1 MSDLSHDNPNLVKKM
16 DEAKKVLKED
26 YKYFYDLIVNYK
38 VKTETPYWDLTCF
51 LIYYRLR
58 LSETLQN
65 KWLSFWMKSTQKH
78 RRFGNL
84 VYTIPVSYY
93 HFLIDE
99 KSVESLYAFLVEK
112 EQSKRELSWEEYLWL
127 FFKKRDLVR
136 PKFTNLEFEMFK
148 DILEIQSLSNQ
159 DLKERAW
166 KRVANISK
174 YKKRVLDKGVIFQGL
189 TLNTAK
195 LGLATYHL
203 LFHLPFEN
211 ATDIF
216 SLIPESQYLRYVQ
229 IGNIGTKTYLVNFQI
244 PDNRKAIR
252 DLEKLSG
259 NIHKEN
265 PSCKTRLF
273 KHDRQTKLVSYN
285 FTSYNSKYGN
295 WDFLPLLHKL
305 YLEKFPLDEDRAEI
319 TIRPEF
325 SDYSREKL
333 KLSRN
338 SLEFLNHLL
347 QIGHISRK
355 HMVKNTGLT
364 ETTVRKQ
371 LAYLEEEQLIKTR
384 INPMVVFGLSSI
396 VVLLSI
402 PPQEQHALHQ
412 YLALFPE
419 VYTERYI
426 EDDKEGIIVI
436 LRCPQE
442 DIYRA
447 MEILRKIFEKKII
460 DFFIIDQF
468 YSRRYQLPIDS
479 YNSFFQH
486 WEYNSKDLLDEI

>member
-16 DEAKKVLKED
+16 DAAKKILKKD

-58 LSETLQN
+58 LSEKLQN
-65 KWLSFWMKSTQKH
+65 KWLSFWIKSSQKL
-78 RRFGNL
+78 RILGNL

-93 HFLIDE
+93 HFLVDE
-99 KSVESLYAFLVEK
+99 KSVETFYAFLFEK
-112 EQSKRELSWEEYLWL
+112 ELSKRELSWEEYLWL
-127 FFKKRDLVR
+127 FFKKRDLIR

-148 DILEIQSLSNQ
+148 DILEIQSLSNHE
-159 DLKERAW
+159 LEKKAW
-166 KRVANISK
+166 KRVANLSK

-189 TLNTAK
+189 TLNIPK
-195 LGLATYHL
+195 LGLANYHL
-203 LFHLPFEN
+203 LFHLPFEKT
-211 ATDIF
+211 TDIY

-229 IGNIGTKTYLVNFQI
+229 IGNIGTKSYLVNFQI
-244 PDNRKAIR
+244 PDRKEAIK
-252 DLEKLSG
+252 DLEKLSE

-273 KHDRQTKLVSYN
+273 KHDRKTKIVSYN
-285 FTSYNSKYGN
+285 FTSYNSKAGN
-295 WDFLPLLHKL
+295 WDFLPFLHKL
-305 YLEKFPLDEDRAEI
+305 YLEKFPLNENRAEI

-333 KLSRN
+333 KLSRI

-355 HMVKNTGLT
+355 KMVGNTGLT

-371 LAYLEEEQLIKTR
+371 LTYLTDEKLIKTR

-396 VVLLSI
+396 VILLSI
-402 PPQEQHALHQ
+402 SPQEQYALHQ

-426 EDDKEGIIVI
+426 ENDREGIIVI

-442 DIYRA
+442 DVYRA

-468 YSRRYQLPIDS
+468 YSRRYQLPIDN
-479 YNSFFQH
+479 YNSLFQH
-486 WEYNSKDLLDEI
+486 WEYNSKDLLGEN